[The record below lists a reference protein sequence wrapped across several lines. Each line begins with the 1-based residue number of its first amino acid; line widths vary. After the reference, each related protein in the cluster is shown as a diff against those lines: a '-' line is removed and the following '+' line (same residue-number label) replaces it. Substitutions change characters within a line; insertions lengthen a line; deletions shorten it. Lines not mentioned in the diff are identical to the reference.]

1 MKYVIKGKTLF
12 DGNNI
17 LNANSVLVEDGIIR
31 EVGNNIKS
39 DDIREYK
46 DAFIMP
52 GMIDAHIH
60 LTGAKSGNLIME
72 SLIEDPNAKL
82 LETIPWLDK
91 LLKAGF
97 TTVRDCGGTNAIY
110 LRDAIRKGYLTGPDI
125 IAAGKPLSQTFGH
138 GEFSHTIPIKWN
150 EDRGMSQI
158 CDGVDECIKGARTVL
173 RQGGDFIK
181 IFSTGGVL
189 SQKDRPDQE
198 QFTIEE
204 IKAIVNEAR
213 KSGTY
218 VAAHAHGDQGIKNA
232 VVSGVKTIEHATLA
246 SDKTLKLMAEYSVSL
261 TPTLSI
267 QELLVKYG
275 KQLGVS
281 AWGLEKIT
289 DVIDGIKH
297 VLPKAKELGINIL
310 CGTDLGF
317 ETGKDIDIGKNWN
330 ELILMTKYGDMSPID
345 ALRSA
350 TGNVNN
356 IGIHKG
362 RLSADYNADILV
374 IDGNPSENISDIS
387 RINHVYLGGKEVL

>member
-1 MKYVIKGKTLF
+1 MKYVIKGETLF

-17 LNANSVLVEDGIIR
+17 LNANSVLIEDGIIK

-39 DDIREYK
+39 DDVREYK
-46 DAFIMP
+46 GAFIMP
-52 GMIDAHIH
+52 GMIDSHIH

-72 SLIEDPNAKL
+72 SLIEDPNIKL
-82 LETIPWLDK
+82 LATIPWLNK
-91 LLKAGF
+91 ILKAGF

-110 LRDAIRKGYLTGPDI
+110 LRNAIKNGYLTGPDI

-150 EDRGMSQI
+150 EDRGMSEI
-158 CDGVDECIKGARTVL
+158 CDGTEGCIKGARTVL
-173 RQGGDFIK
+173 RQGADFIK

-189 SQKDRPDQE
+189 SQSDRPDQE
-198 QFTIEE
+198 QFTVEE
-204 IKAIVNEAR
+204 IRAIVNEAR

-218 VAAHAHGDQGIKNA
+218 VAAHAHGDQGVKNA
-232 VVSGVKTIEHATLA
+232 VISGVKSIEHATMA
-246 SDKTLKLMAEYSVSL
+246 SDETLKLMAEKNVSL

-267 QELLVKYG
+267 QELLFKYG
-275 KQLGVS
+275 REIGVNS
-281 AWGLEKIT
+281 WGLEKIT
-289 DVIDGIKH
+289 NVIDGIKQ
-297 VLPKAKELGINIL
+297 VLPKAKNLGINIL

-330 ELILMTKYGDMSPID
+330 ELILMTKYGNMNAIE

-356 IGIHKG
+356 IGIHRG
-362 RLSADYNADILV
+362 RLSIGYKADVLIIN
-374 IDGNPSENISDIS
+374 GEPSENISDIAK
-387 RINHVYLGGKEVL
+387 IDHVYLGGNEVF